1 MVMWVDSFRFNDP
14 STDQMEFVTA
24 LYIDDKNEENPMLMI
39 ETPQVETP
47 AQLDYAGRYDELNR
61 LLSAAVVSKSFRN
74 VLLTSPEVALSSGYQ
89 GEKFNLSDA
98 DRSWLFSIKP
108 TSLVDLAANM
118 VTYQQN
124 LSQECPVTVPLQR
137 TPHYVRVN

>member
-1 MVMWVDSFRFNDP
+1 
-14 STDQMEFVTA
+14 
-24 LYIDDKNEENPMLMI
+24 MLTI
-39 ETPQVETP
+39 EIPQVETCP
-47 AQLDYAGRYDELNR
+47 QLDYSARNDELNR

-74 VLLTSPEVALSSGYQ
+74 MLLTSPEVALASGYQ

-118 VTYQQN
+118 VVHQQDV
-124 LSQECPVTVPLQR
+124 SQECPVKVPLQPV
-137 TPHYVRVN
+137 PHYVRVN